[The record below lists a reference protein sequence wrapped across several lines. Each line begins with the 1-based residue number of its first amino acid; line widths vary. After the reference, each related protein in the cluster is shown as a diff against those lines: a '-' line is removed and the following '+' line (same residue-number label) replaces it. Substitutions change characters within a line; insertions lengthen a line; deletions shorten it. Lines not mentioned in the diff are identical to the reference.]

1 MKDADTLSSNWD
13 KCIILLPPKTQE
25 LQLKPE
31 VVDIHYKTA
40 FAEHDSTV
48 THVTLEGP
56 WLQVQDQASQHCL

>member
-56 WLQVQDQASQHCL
+56 